1 MKEFETVLPEH
12 CHTTIQKT
20 VVTMKEMKNKVK
32 TGDVVYKIGAIYSRV
47 MCLLNPKQIDL
58 KDSSKYELSP
68 VPLSLVD
75 KNGDGKLAK
84 QKADLKNRLKEEVPK
99 RTCLSKN
106 VVVLDGWLF
115 FGVSTS
121 LKLEMLAIWLMFSKT
136 TQ

>member
-1 MKEFETVLPEH
+1 MKEFEAVLPEH

-75 KNGDGKLAK
+75 ENGDGKLAK
-84 QKADLKNRLKEEVPK
+84 QEADLKNRLKEEVPK
-99 RTCLSKN
+99 RTCLSEN